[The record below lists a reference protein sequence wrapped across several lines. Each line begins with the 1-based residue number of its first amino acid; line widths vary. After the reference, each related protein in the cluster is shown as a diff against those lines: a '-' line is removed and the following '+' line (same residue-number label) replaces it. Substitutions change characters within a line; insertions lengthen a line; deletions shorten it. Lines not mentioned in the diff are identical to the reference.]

1 MAFKKIIMKQ
11 HATNCFNSNAELI
24 INHLNSDKTFEL
36 SSQKIISQKKRT
48 QKWLWEGSACL
59 IELIV
64 CHFTNISK
72 YNPFSGGLPL
82 CYLNKEFDH
91 SRKRFNKIQNAY
103 HRWCFRWCLTIYL
116 NNAEK
121 S

>member
-1 MAFKKIIMKQ
+1 MKQ

-24 INHLNSDKTFEL
+24 INHLNSDKNFEL
-36 SSQKIISQKKRT
+36 PSQKIISQKKRT

-82 CYLNKEFDH
+82 CYVNKEFDH
-91 SRKRFNKIQNAY
+91 SRKPFNKIQNAY

-116 NNAEK
+116 NHAEK